1 MQLSDILLAAILL
14 VLVRREVVASQWFA
28 SVRRNWRRKSK
39 VRIRRWWARTARRRL
54 DDIDRGP

>member
-1 MQLSDILLAAILL
+1 MELTDILLAAILA
-14 VLVRREVVASQWFA
+14 VIVRRELLASQWFA
-28 SVRRNWRRKSK
+28 SVQRNWRRKNK